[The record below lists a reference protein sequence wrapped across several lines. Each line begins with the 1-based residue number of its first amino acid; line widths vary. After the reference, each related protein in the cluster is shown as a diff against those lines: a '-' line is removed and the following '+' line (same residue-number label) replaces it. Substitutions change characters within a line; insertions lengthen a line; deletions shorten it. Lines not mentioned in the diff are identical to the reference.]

1 MPDLKRE
8 RFVIEE
14 FCRRLSVLVRE
25 DCVVESW
32 PDSET
37 REPGACD
44 AILKRGRG
52 AWALDHTHLNSFRDH
67 VKDNVLFNSI
77 TLQLQSSLAPIC
89 NEHHINIV
97 LGIRELPH
105 GHRETICQLEA
116 SLLRI
121 IPTVVD
127 DGQLHRIT
135 LDSPACEVHV
145 SRRASKLAG
154 CFFHQLAPEGH
165 NIELRQDIERAIRRK
180 SKKLT
185 RYKTEGKRTV
195 LLLDTED
202 ISSINEFT
210 VADAFATATTQIDHS
225 CLDEVFLFDQ
235 PVGTDVHFVWP
246 LKFRGVFQ
254 PDRRWFDEFR
264 RAQGALL
271 WNWDDQGPPYVE
283 DIT

>member
-25 DCVVESW
+25 DCVV
-32 PDSET
+32 
-37 REPGACD
+37 EPGACD

-165 NIELRQDIERAIRRK
+165 NIELCQDIERAIRRK